1 MRKLQRNLELNFDTP
16 KATITLTMDGDD
28 AVKFKFDFDPP
39 VDIESNDPM
48 PLTHVAAAQM
58 MELYQQFLN
67 GKLYD
72 NSKHTDS
79 EAPQKG

>member
-1 MRKLQRNLELNFDTP
+1 MRTPHRNLELNFDVP

-28 AVKFKFDFDPP
+28 AVKFKFDFNPP
-39 VDIESNDPM
+39 VDIESDDPM

-58 MELYQQFLN
+58 MELYQQFLS

-72 NSKHTDS
+72 TKSNNS
-79 EAPQKG
+79 